1 MENFH
6 FVRPLWLLA
15 LLPGAWLFWRLFRHH
30 ASGNAWQRVCDSH
43 LLPFLLV
50 GQEAK
55 RRPWP
60 LIALAAAWTLGVI
73 ALAGPA
79 WSQLPQS
86 LYRTQQTRVFV
97 LDLSKSMDATDLQPN
112 RISRA
117 RFKLLDMLKRSRE
130 GQSAL
135 VAFAGDAFTVTPL
148 TDDTETI
155 ASLVPTLI
163 PDLMP
168 SQGSR
173 LDRGLAVAGEV
184 LAQAGALRAD
194 VIVLTDGAEDFSATQ
209 NAAATLTRK
218 GHHVHILAVGT
229 PQGGPIPVNGGGFLK
244 NNEGA
249 IVIPQVDYSALQ
261 QIASDG
267 AGRFT
272 PMLNDD
278 SDLRH
283 VLPAASRD
291 SGSAQNTST
300 RQTVQWREEGPWFV
314 LALLPLAAAAFR
326 RGWLTM
332 WVLAPLALTL
342 ALPPSPAQAFE
353 WRDLFSRPDQ
363 QAARAL
369 EQGDAQT
376 ASTLFQDPNWR
387 ATAHYRAGNYDAAA
401 KEFAASD
408 SAESRYNYGNA
419 LAKLGRLP
427 EALQAYDEALQ
438 RQPNHADAK
447 QNRDLVQKLIQ
458 KQQDQK
464 QQSNSG
470 TQDQNSQ
477 STPQDKQAN
486 NQRDPQQSQSEND
499 QKREGGP
506 KSESGQTSEGGPKS
520 ESGSDSNTDQT
531 NESGQQSKSD
541 PSSDGASKAN
551 DPSNNEASSSNA
563 ESSAQSSAG
572 ANGDQSSDSQSA
584 SASKRDANQQNA
596 TRKKSNA
603 AMTDNPNPAHSSDPS
618 NAAAVASG
626 EADASKK
633 ASGEQA
639 QAMEQWLRRIEDDPG
654 GLLRRK
660 FIRDLQQQGRQTIPG
675 QQGW

>member
-1 MENFH
+1 MIENIH

-15 LLPGAWLFWRLFRHH
+15 LLPNAWLFWRLFRHH
-30 ASGNAWQRVCDSH
+30 AGANAWQRVCDSH

-50 GQEAK
+50 GQETK

-60 LIALAAAWTLGVI
+60 LIALAAGWTLGVI

-86 LYRTQQTRVFV
+86 LYRTQQIRVFV
-97 LDLSKSMDATDLQPN
+97 LDLSKSMDAADVQPN

-135 VAFAGDAFTVTPL
+135 VAFSGDAFTVTPL

-155 ASLVPTLI
+155 ASLVPTLV

-173 LDRGLAVAGEV
+173 LDKGLAVAGEV
-184 LAQAGALRAD
+184 LTQAGALRAD
-194 VIVLTDGAEDFSATQ
+194 VIVLTDGAEDV
-209 NAAATLTRK
+209 AAAEQAASALTRK

-244 NNEGA
+244 NSQGA
-249 IVIPQVDYSALQ
+249 IVIPQVDYSQLQ
-261 QIASDG
+261 QIASAG

-278 SDLRH
+278 GDLRQ
-283 VLPAASRD
+283 VLPSASRD
-291 SGSAQNTST
+291 SANAQNTST

-314 LALLPLAAAAFR
+314 LALLPFAAAAFR

-332 WVLAPLALTL
+332 WVLAPFALTL
-342 ALPPSPAQAFE
+342 TLPPSPAQAFE
-353 WRDLFSRPDQ
+353 WRDWFSRPDQ

-369 EQGDAQT
+369 EQGDAQK

-387 ATAHYRAGNYDAAA
+387 GAAHYRAGNYDAAA

-427 EALQAYDEALQ
+427 EALKAYDEALQ
-438 RQPNHADAK
+438 RQPDHADAK
-447 QNRDLVQKLIQ
+447 QNRDLVEKLIQ
-458 KQQDQK
+458 KQQDQ
-464 QQSNSG
+464 
-470 TQDQNSQ
+470 NSQ
-477 STPQDKQAN
+477 SAPQDQQAN
-486 NQRDPQQSQSEND
+486 NSRDSQQSPQ
-499 QKREGGP
+499 RESGQ
-506 KSESGQTSEGGPKS
+506 KSESGPTSEGGQTDKS
-520 ESGSDSNTDQT
+520 DANSQT
-531 NESGQQSKSD
+531 NESNQQDKNN
-541 PSSDGASKAN
+541 SSANGDSKAA
-551 DPSNNEASSSNA
+551 ASASDQGSPSNA
-563 ESSAQSSAG
+563 EPSAQNNRAG
-572 ANGDQSSDSQSA
+572 ASDDQASDTPSA
-584 SASKRDANQQNA
+584 SASKGDAGKQTASQKDPKPAMTQKPNAENA
-596 TRKKSNA
+596 TPSS
-603 AMTDNPNPAHSSDPS
+603 DSSDP
-618 NAAAVASG
+618 NTLASG
-626 EADASKK
+626 ETEASKK
-633 ASGEQA
+633 ASDEQA

-660 FIRDLQQQGRQTIPG
+660 FIRDLQQQGRQTVPG

>member
-6 FVRPLWLLA
+6 LVRPLWLLA

-209 NAAATLTRK
+209 NAAATLTGK

-419 LAKLGRLP
+419 LTKLGRLS
-427 EALQAYDEALQ
+427 EALQAYDEVLQ

-458 KQQDQK
+458 KQQDQ
-464 QQSNSG
+464 
-470 TQDQNSQ
+470 NSQ

-486 NQRDPQQSQSEND
+486 NQRDSQESQSEND
-499 QKREGGP
+499 QKREGG
-506 KSESGQTSEGGPKS
+506 KTSEGGQTS
-520 ESGSDSNTDQT
+520 DGGSN
-531 NESGQQSKSD
+531 SKSD

-563 ESSAQSSAG
+563 EPSAQSSAG
-572 ANGDQSSDSQSA
+572 ANGDQSSDSQST

-596 TRKKSNA
+596 TRKKNNA
-603 AMTDNPNPAHSSDPS
+603 AMTDNPNPANSSDPS

-626 EADASKK
+626 ETDASKK